1 YQILK
6 DKGGEDPVI
15 LEHLGDVYKEK
26 NQGGNAVA
34 YWEKSLKLFKKKE
47 DIYRI
52 QKKIQTGVRQ
62 NNK

>member
-1 YQILK
+1 
-6 DKGGEDPVI
+6 
-15 LEHLGDVYKEK
+15 DVYKEK